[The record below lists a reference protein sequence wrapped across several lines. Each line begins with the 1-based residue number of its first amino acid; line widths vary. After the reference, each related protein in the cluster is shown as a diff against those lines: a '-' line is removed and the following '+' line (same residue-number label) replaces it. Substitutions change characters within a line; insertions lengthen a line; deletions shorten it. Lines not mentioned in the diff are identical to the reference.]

1 MSERSLRP
9 VDASS
14 IVLYRGRGL
23 ALEILVGMRGAR
35 HVFVPNRYVYPGG
48 RVDAADARTRPV
60 APLRDDVAARLQR
73 TASSAARARA
83 LAVAAI
89 RELFEETGLL
99 LAAGDDVP
107 DRWHPDIAPRLD
119 TLDYIFRAVTPPG
132 RTRRFNTRFFL
143 AEARHARG
151 ELRGDGELEN
161 LGWLGIEELH
171 ALPLMWITRAVL
183 DEAQRVIDAPP
194 PPDPSRPVPVSHPR
208 REPGRL
214 RYE

>member
-1 MSERSLRP
+1 MTKRSLRP

-14 IVLYRGRGL
+14 IVLYRGRGPS
-23 ALEILVGMRGAR
+23 LEILVGMRGAK

-48 RVDAADARTRPV
+48 RVDGNDARIAPA

-73 TASSAARARA
+73 TARSAARARA
-83 LAVAAI
+83 LAIAAV

-99 LAAGDDVP
+99 LAAGNDVP
-107 DRWHPDIAPRLD
+107 DEWHPEIAPRLD

-143 AEARHARG
+143 AEASEVRG
-151 ELRGDGELEN
+151 ELGGDGELEN
-161 LGWLGIEELH
+161 LGWLGIAELR
-171 ALPLMWITRAVL
+171 ALPLMWITRTVL
-183 DEAQRVIDAPP
+183 DEAQRLIDETP
-194 PPDPSRPVPVSHPR
+194 PPDPDRPVPVSHPR

-214 RYE
+214 KFE